1 VVPPLPLRHW
11 RLGFGVP
18 VIERGECSALPGG
31 VLTKRKYLV
40 EKAAP
45 TEVLFDAPA
54 GSLRLGMN
62 LSGRKA
68 LLTGATGGLGRAI
81 AHALAERGAQVALS
95 ARKQEALEELAAE
108 LPGNGHTVLPA
119 DLADPEA
126 AEGLA
131 AEAAGTEILIA
142 NAGLP
147 AAGKIDDFTPDQVKR
162 ALRVNLEAP
171 MLMAR
176 ALYPSM
182 IESGSGHLVFVASLS
197 GKAASPRSSIY
208 NATKFGL
215 RGFALG
221 LRGDLAPKNVGVS
234 IVSPGFIREA
244 GMFADAGS
252 KPPPGMGTATPE
264 QVGKATVRAIERN
277 KAEVAIA
284 PLQQR
289 AAAHFALVSPTLSV
303 KAQSG
308 STGQKAAEAIAKGH
322 PDDKR

>member
-1 VVPPLPLRHW
+1 
-11 RLGFGVP
+11 LGFGVT

-40 EKAAP
+40 ENPAP
-45 TEVLFDAPA
+45 IKVLFDATA

-81 AHALAERGAQVALS
+81 ARALAERGAQVTLS
-95 ARKQEALEELAAE
+95 ARNREALETLAAE
-108 LPGNGHTVLPA
+108 LPGSGHAVLPA

-126 AEGLA
+126 AERLA

-147 AAGKIDDFTPDQVKR
+147 AAGWLADFTPDQVKR

-171 MLMAR
+171 MLLAH
-176 ALYPSM
+176 ALYPAM
-182 IESGSGHLVFVASLS
+182 VEVGSGHLVFVSSLS

-221 LRGDLAPKNVGVS
+221 LRGDLAPKGIGVS
-234 IVSPGFIREA
+234 VVAPGFIRDA

-252 KPPPGMGTATPE
+252 KAPPGMGTGTSE
-264 QVGKATVRAIERN
+264 QVGKATVRAIEHN
-277 KAEVAIA
+277 KAEVTIA
-284 PLQQR
+284 PLRQR
-289 AAAHFALVSPTLSV
+289 AAAHLALVSPSLSV

-308 STGQKAAEAIAKGH
+308 SVGQKSAEAIAKGH
-322 PDDKR
+322 PTDKR